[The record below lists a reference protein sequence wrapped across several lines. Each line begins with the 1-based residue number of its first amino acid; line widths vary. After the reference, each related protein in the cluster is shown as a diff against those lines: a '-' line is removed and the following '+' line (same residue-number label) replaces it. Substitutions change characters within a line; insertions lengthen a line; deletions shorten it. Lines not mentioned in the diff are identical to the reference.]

1 MNRFKAIQEMKTKKM
16 TRFEAVQ
23 GMRILVSELKWLD
36 NCNRRITG
44 IWDKKENKYIEAQ
57 KEEYKEYQGNC
68 NMFLQQASS
77 LIKSLS
83 TENLYPHNDKYNRFR
98 IYYILY
104 DLKKKQ
110 KELSKIMKENK
121 LIPKRL
127 YQVAP
132 EYLLEIIETLEEIKK
147 AILKDNRTGLDFSA
161 SKDVLHLEDILET
174 WIDLVNESEKVLP
187 AYMADEVK
195 ELYNSLQR
203 LQEYSRKEIKNYEY
217 VKSNYQEVGNLLA
230 DIMVAVSKLNKEKE
244 SIRQRA
250 IIPSRIVEEIY
261 NVYADIDKTIRET
274 NSNIKVDY
282 SIANHIYEL
291 PEFDTEEKVIEV
303 TDEALDNGAKATK
316 EQRAL
321 YYKEL
326 KKKLQ
331 LLEKEVNDSNVFCDT
346 EKALFND
353 HLKQVRKYCIK
364 RSEYLEGKRKYPF
377 TKSNLGGKKDDRK

>member
-1 MNRFKAIQEMKTKKM
+1 MTRFEAIEEMRTKRM

-44 IWDKKENKYIEAQ
+44 IWDKNENKYIEVQ

-68 NMFLQQASS
+68 NMFLQQMSS

-98 IYYILY
+98 ICYILY

-132 EYLLEIIETLEEIKK
+132 EYLLKIIEVLEEIKK
-147 AILKDNRTGLDFSA
+147 VILEDNRIALDFSD
-161 SKDVLHLEDILET
+161 SKDVLHLEDTIEIWL
-174 WIDLVNESEKVLP
+174 DLVTESEKVLP
-187 AYMADEVK
+187 AYMSNEVK

-203 LQEYSRKEIKNYEY
+203 FQEYSRKEIKNYEY
-217 VKSNYQEVGNLLA
+217 VKNNYQEVGNLLA

-250 IIPSRIVEEIY
+250 IIPLRIVEEIY
-261 NVYADIDKTIRET
+261 IVYADIDKTIRET

-291 PEFDTEEKVIEV
+291 PEFDTEEKITEV
-303 TDEALDNGAKATK
+303 TDEALDKGAKATK

-331 LLEKEVNDSNVFCDT
+331 LLEKEVNNSNVFSDT
-346 EKALFND
+346 EKFLFND
-353 HLKQVRKYCIK
+353 HLKQVQKYCIK

-377 TKSNLGGKKDDRK
+377 TKSNLGGKNDDRK

>member
-1 MNRFKAIQEMKTKKM
+1 M
-16 TRFEAVQ
+16 TRFEAIEE
-23 GMRILVSELKWLD
+23 MRRLVAKIKWLD
-36 NCNRRITG
+36 TCNRRITG

-68 NMFLQQASS
+68 NMFLQQMSS

-98 IYYILY
+98 ICYILY

-147 AILKDNRTGLDFSA
+147 GILKDNRIGLDLSD
-161 SKDVLHLEDILET
+161 SKDVLHLEGTIDIWL
-174 WIDLVNESEKVLP
+174 DLVTESEKVLP
-187 AYMADEVK
+187 AYMSNEAK

-203 LQEYSRKEIKNYEY
+203 FQEHSRKEIKNYEY

-230 DIMVAVSKLNKEKE
+230 DIMVAVSKLNKVKE

-250 IIPSRIVEEIY
+250 IIPLRIVEEIY
-261 NVYADIDKTIRET
+261 IVYADIDKTIRET

-291 PEFDTEEKVIEV
+291 PEFDTEEKVTEV
-303 TDEALDNGAKATK
+303 TDEALDKGVKATK
-316 EQRAL
+316 EERAS

-326 KKKLQ
+326 KKKLE
-331 LLEKEVNDSNVFCDT
+331 LLEKEVNNSNIFSDT

-353 HLKQVRKYCIK
+353 HLKQVRKYCTK

>member
-1 MNRFKAIQEMKTKKM
+1 M
-16 TRFEAVQ
+16 TRFETIEE
-23 GMRILVSELKWLD
+23 MKRLVVKIRWLD
-36 NCNRRITG
+36 TCNRRITG
-44 IWDKKENKYIEAQ
+44 IWNKKENKYLEAQ

-68 NMFLQQASS
+68 NMFLQQMSS

-104 DLKKKQ
+104 DLKKKH

-132 EYLLEIIETLEEIKK
+132 EYLLEIIETLEDIKK
-147 AILKDNRTGLDFSA
+147 AILKDNRIALDFSD
-161 SKDVLHLEDILET
+161 SKDVLHLEGTIDIWL
-174 WIDLVNESEKVLP
+174 DLVSESEKILP
-187 AYMADEVK
+187 AYMSNEAK

-203 LQEYSRKEIKNYEY
+203 FQEYSRKEIKNYEY

-250 IIPSRIVEEIY
+250 VIPLRIVEEIY
-261 NVYADIDKTIRET
+261 KVYADIDKTIRKI
-274 NSNIKVDY
+274 NSNIKFDY

-291 PEFDTEEKVIEV
+291 PEFDTEEKVTEV
-303 TDEALDNGAKATK
+303 TDEALDEGAKATK
-316 EQRAL
+316 EQRAS

-331 LLEKEVNDSNVFCDT
+331 LLEKEVNNSNVFSDT
-346 EKALFND
+346 EKFLFND
-353 HLKQVRKYCIK
+353 HLKQVQKYCIK
-364 RSEYLEGKRKYPF
+364 RSEYIEEKRKYPF
-377 TKSNLGGKKDDRK
+377 AKSKN